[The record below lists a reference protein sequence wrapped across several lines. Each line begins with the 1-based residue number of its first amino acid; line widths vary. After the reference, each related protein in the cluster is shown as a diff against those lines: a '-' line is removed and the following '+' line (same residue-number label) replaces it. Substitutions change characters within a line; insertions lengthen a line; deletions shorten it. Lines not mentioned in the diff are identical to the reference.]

1 MAATSPMRDQTM
13 DEILESIHRMISEG
27 ETASRAEPSIPEA
40 APQPALED
48 DGDAD
53 DATALPD
60 LDADTD
66 WIAAGVAAILEKSRT
81 AEPALAAE
89 RGFVDGFSAGTEDL
103 ALGDAAEPK
112 VESTMTEQQRAAP
125 IAAMPI
131 AAAPTPVAAP
141 RPSASRPEA
150 VRPVAEAAEEKAVSD
165 NTSASVG
172 QAFEQLSRTILS
184 QNPRTLEDL
193 VRDMMRPMVRSWLDQ
208 NLPRIAERMVKQE
221 IERITRGER

>member
-27 ETASRAEPSIPEA
+27 ETSSRAEASPPEA
-40 APQPALED
+40 MALAEA
-48 DGDAD
+48 DAGEGLD
-53 DATALPD
+53 ETALPEVD
-60 LDADTD
+60 VDTD
-66 WIAAGVAAILEKSRT
+66 WIAAGVAAILEKSRS

-103 ALGDAAEPK
+103 ALIDAAEPK
-112 VESTMTEQQRAAP
+112 VETTMTEQQRAAP

-131 AAAPTPVAAP
+131 AAAPTPAP
-141 RPSASRPEA
+141 RSSASRPEA
-150 VRPVAEAAEEKAVSD
+150 VRPVVEPTEDKPVADS
-165 NTSASVG
+165 TGASVG

>member
-27 ETASRAEPSIPEA
+27 ETASRADPSIAEA
-40 APQPALED
+40 ALED
-48 DGDAD
+48 DGDAA
-53 DATALPD
+53 DAAALPD

-103 ALGDAAEPK
+103 ALVDAAEPK

>member
-27 ETASRAEPSIPEA
+27 ETSSRSEASMAEAMVPPA
-40 APQPALED
+40 AD
-48 DGDAD
+48 DGEAPDEM
-53 DATALPD
+53 ALPEVD
-60 LDADTD
+60 LDTD
-66 WIAAGVAAILEKSRT
+66 WIAAGVAAILEKSRS

-103 ALGDAAEPK
+103 ALIDAAEPK
-112 VESTMTEQQRAAP
+112 VETTMTEQQRAAP

-131 AAAPTPVAAP
+131 AAAPTPAP
-141 RPSASRPEA
+141 RSSASRPEA
-150 VRPVAEAAEEKAVSD
+150 VRPVVEPTEDKPVADS
-165 NTSASVG
+165 TGASVG

>member
-27 ETASRAEPSIPEA
+27 ETSSRSEASMAEAMVPPSA
-40 APQPALED
+40 D
-48 DGDAD
+48 DGEVPDEM
-53 DATALPD
+53 ALPEVD
-60 LDADTD
+60 LDTD
-66 WIAAGVAAILEKSRT
+66 WIAAGVAAILEKSRS

-103 ALGDAAEPK
+103 ALIDAAEPK

-131 AAAPTPVAAP
+131 AAAPTPAAAP
-141 RPSASRPEA
+141 RSSASRPEA
-150 VRPVAEAAEEKAVSD
+150 VRPVAEPTEDKAVADS
-165 NTSASVG
+165 TSASVG